1 MEVTEATG
9 GGSRAGVL
17 AAVMRSATLRRLM
30 AGFLAFSISEWATWL
45 AIVVYAYAR
54 GGATEA
60 ATLAFL
66 QLAPSIVVA
75 PLASSLGDRYP
86 RARVL
91 VGTYLFQGLA
101 MGTVALAL
109 AVDSP
114 SWVVYAAAIVAAT
127 AVTLTRPVQAAL
139 LPEVVATPDQLTAA
153 NVTSG
158 AAESLGKLIGPIVA
172 GVLVGLGGPELTF
185 AVSAGAMLASGFML
199 LPMARAAARPLE
211 FDGEERPGIGS
222 VGRELAAGFAAIIHD
237 PSLLAVV
244 AVYTVSL
251 ALYGALDIFYAVLA
265 IDVLGLGDA
274 GVGFLGAATGIGSL
288 AGSAASVGLIGRARL
303 TPAIVV
309 ASLLFGG
316 AVAAIS
322 LAPGTVA
329 VVALLAAGGAGG
341 VVIAVGSQS
350 LVQRIAPATVLSRV
364 FGVLEGSNM
373 AAQAIG
379 ALAVPLLI
387 VIAGPA
393 GAFAIAGL
401 ALPAVVAM
409 VARGLGSADRRAM
422 VPTGPLMRLRAV
434 PMFAALA
441 GPVIERLA
449 RVALPMSVASGTAVV
464 VEGDAGDRYYVIES
478 GQAEVRIGGQLI
490 RVLGP
495 GQGFGEIALLR
506 DVPRTATVTAIG
518 TLDLLALE
526 REPFLEAMTGQPA

>member
-1 MEVTEATG
+1 MEATDPTRG
-9 GGSRAGVL
+9 SSRAAVL
-17 AAVMRSATLRRLM
+17 AAVGRSPVLRRLM

-45 AIVVYAYAR
+45 AIVVYAYTR

-66 QLAPSIVVA
+66 QLAPSIVIA

-86 RARVL
+86 RASVL
-91 VGTYLFQGLA
+91 VGTYLFQGVA

-139 LPEVVATPDQLTAA
+139 LPEVVATLDELTAA

-158 AAESLGKLIGPIVA
+158 AAESLGRLIGPIVA
-172 GVLVGLGGPELTF
+172 GVLVGLGGAELTF
-185 AVSAGAMLASGFML
+185 AVSATAMLASGSLL
-199 LPMARAAARPLE
+199 LPMARAAGRRPDVDRAE
-211 FDGEERPGIGS
+211 WPGIGS
-222 VGRELAAGFAAIIHD
+222 VGRELAAGFAAIVHD

-244 AVYTVSL
+244 AVSTVAL

-265 IDVLGLGDA
+265 FDVLGLGDS
-274 GVGFLGAATGIGSL
+274 GVGFLGAATGVGSL
-288 AGSAASVGLIGRARL
+288 VGSAASVALIGRARL
-303 TPAIVV
+303 APAIVIGSV
-309 ASLLFGG
+309 LFGG

-322 LAPGTVA
+322 LAPDVLA

-350 LVQRIAPATVLSRV
+350 LVQRIAPTAVLSRV
-364 FGVLEGSNM
+364 FGVLEGSTM
-373 AAQAIG
+373 AAQALG
-379 ALAVPLLI
+379 ALAVPILVVL
-387 VIAGPA
+387 AGPT
-393 GAFAIAGL
+393 GALAIAGL
-401 ALPAVVAM
+401 ALPAMAVI
-409 VARGLGSADRRAM
+409 VARGLSAADRRAM
-422 VPTGPLMRLRAV
+422 VPTGALTRLRAV
-434 PMFAALA
+434 PMFEALA

-449 RVALPMSVASGTAVV
+449 NAALPISVAPGTAVV
-464 VEGDAGDRYYVIES
+464 TEGEAGDRYYVIES
-478 GQAEVRIGGQLI
+478 GQAEVRIGGRLI

-506 DVPRTATVTAIG
+506 DVPRTATVTAVG
-518 TLDLLALE
+518 TLDLLALD